1 MIDKKEQSDIFFST
15 NAVLQYA
22 VEHNMLDIKDIRRD
36 VEMRKRE
43 SYIRMHPYRIWEG
56 KDGRWRTY
64 LPDKEKGRKLVKRST
79 EKDVKDI
86 VADYWRN
93 EEENPTIRDL
103 YDEWISD
110 KLQRE
115 EIKKA
120 TKDRYDR
127 QFEESLGEFSKKR
140 VKDVNEFDIE
150 EAILTAIHEQKLTA
164 KGYSNLRTLIYGV
177 FKRAKKKKYINFS
190 ITEVVADMEI
200 SRRSFRKINRCEN
213 ELIFSEDETQAL
225 INFIMNRNWD
235 LLDLGILLYFKS
247 GVRPGELVALKPEDV
262 TGRVLHIHR
271 TEVRYKNDDG
281 KNVYEVRD
289 FPKTEAG
296 IRDVILPAS
305 AEWILKEIRRK
316 NPFGNYLFEK
326 NGKRI
331 RTYTFTYR
339 LKSLCKKVG
348 IVEKSLNKIRKTY
361 GTILIDSGVDESL
374 IISQMGHTDIRTTK
388 QYYYRNRKT
397 LQQKSEIIDQVS
409 GL

>member
-200 SRRSFRKINRCEN
+200 SRRSFRKIIRCEN

-388 QYYYRNRKT
+388 QYYYRNRKNT
-397 LQQKSEIIDQVS
+397 AAKK
-409 GL
+409 

>member
-1 MIDKKEQSDIFFST
+1 
-15 NAVLQYA
+15 
-22 VEHNMLDIKDIRRD
+22 
-36 VEMRKRE
+36 
-43 SYIRMHPYRIWEG
+43 
-56 KDGRWRTY
+56 
-64 LPDKEKGRKLVKRST
+64 
-79 EKDVKDI
+79 
-86 VADYWRN
+86 
-93 EEENPTIRDL
+93 DL

-200 SRRSFRKINRCEN
+200 SRRSFRKIIRCEN

-247 GVRPGELVALKPEDV
+247 GVRPGEL
-262 TGRVLHIHR
+262 
-271 TEVRYKNDDG
+271 
-281 KNVYEVRD
+281 
-289 FPKTEAG
+289 
-296 IRDVILPAS
+296 
-305 AEWILKEIRRK
+305 
-316 NPFGNYLFEK
+316 
-326 NGKRI
+326 
-331 RTYTFTYR
+331 
-339 LKSLCKKVG
+339 
-348 IVEKSLNKIRKTY
+348 
-361 GTILIDSGVDESL
+361 
-374 IISQMGHTDIRTTK
+374 
-388 QYYYRNRKT
+388 
-397 LQQKSEIIDQVS
+397 
-409 GL
+409 

>member
-1 MIDKKEQSDIFFST
+1 MEGKEQSDIFFST

-22 VEHNMLDIKDIRRD
+22 VEHNMLDMDDIKKD

-43 SYIRMHPYRIWEG
+43 SYIKMHPYRIWEG
-56 KDGRWRTY
+56 KDGKWRTY

-79 EKDVKDI
+79 EKDVKDV
-86 VADYWRN
+86 VAEYWRN

-127 QFEESLGEFSKKR
+127 QFEESLREFSKKR
-140 VKDVNEFDIE
+140 IKDVNEFDIE

-177 FKRAKKKKYINFS
+177 FKRAKKKKYIKFS

-200 SRRSFRKINRCEN
+200 SRRSFRKIIRCEN

-225 INFIMNRNWD
+225 INFIMNRDLD

-271 TEVRYKNDDG
+271 TEVRYKTDDG

-305 AEWILKEIRRK
+305 AEWILKEIRRR

-339 LKSLCKKVG
+339 LKALCQKVG

-361 GTILIDSGVDESL
+361 GTILIDNGVDESL

-388 QYYYRNRKT
+388 QYYYKNRKT
-397 LQQKSEIIDQVS
+397 LQQKSKMIDQVS

>member
-200 SRRSFRKINRCEN
+200 SRRSFRKIIRCEN